1 MIELTKTHPLVVSLS
16 AFVLGA
22 VLVVI
27 VWGIASAV
35 SSGPVSA
42 TSATSVPATHHP
54 RPSATPTPTNP
65 GAAPAAA
72 SVGCPRATVTVA
84 TASQLTSALA
94 HAGAGDVIV
103 MAAGTY
109 SGNFVA
115 SASGTAGS
123 MITLCGTADAVL
135 DGGSTKQGYVFHLDH
150 ASYWHLLGFSVTDGQ
165 KGVMAD
171 GTVGSVIEKLTV
183 SDIGDEGIHLRDNST
198 DNVVTGNTVGG
209 TGHRKP
215 QYGEGIYI
223 GTAHSNWCTVSNC
236 QPDHSDRN
244 LIEGNTVSGTTAENV
259 DIKEGTTGGIL
270 RGNTFDG
277 VGMTAADS
285 WVDVKGNGWTIEG
298 NTGQSSP
305 GDGFQVH
312 DVYSGWGTG
321 NVFSSN
327 AAAVDGPGYGIHLA
341 PVQANVVLCSNTAS
355 GAGQGLSN
363 VRCTSG

>member
-1 MIELTKTHPLVVSLS
+1 MIELVKAHPLFVLIS

-22 VLVVI
+22 VVVSV
-27 VWGIASAV
+27 VWGIAVGLA
-35 SSGPVSA
+35 SGHAGAAARPS
-42 TSATSVPATHHP
+42 H
-54 RPSATPTPTNP
+54 RPSATPPSSAPPTPE
-65 GAAPAAA
+65 A
-72 SVGCPRATVTVA
+72 SESASAGDCPRATVTVT
-84 TASQLTSALA
+84 TANELSSALA
-94 HAGAGDVIV
+94 GAQAGAVIV
-103 MAAGTY
+103 MASGTY

-115 SASGTAGS
+115 TSSGTPSS
-123 MITLCGTADAVL
+123 MITLCGSAGAVL
-135 DGGSTKQGYVFHLDH
+135 DGGSTDSGYVFHLNH

-171 GTVGSVIEKLTV
+171 GTVGSIIEKLTV
-183 SDIGDEGIHLRDNST
+183 DHIGDEAIHLRDNST
-198 DNVVTGNTVGG
+198 DNTVTGNTVSD

-223 GTAHSNWCTVSNC
+223 GTANSNWCSITNC
-236 QPDHSDRN
+236 RPDNSDRN
-244 LIEGNTVSGTTAENV
+244 VIEGNNVSATTAESV
-259 DIKEGTTGGIL
+259 DIKEGTTSGVL
-270 RGNTFDG
+270 RGNTFNG

-285 WVDVKGNGWTIEG
+285 WVDVKGNDWTIEG
-298 NTGQSSP
+298 NTGQNSP

-312 DVYSGWGTG
+312 NVYKGWGTG
-321 NVFSSN
+321 NVFRSN